1 MKTSVRSRA
10 KYAAFLKNVEEL
22 PTAHAMATEMTD
34 AYGSQLKVAQVSGI
48 AQNTFHRIYKG
59 TRTNL
64 KVHIYMLLLK
74 AFLRLKS
81 AQSQDANC

>member
-1 MKTSVRSRA
+1 MKISANSRA
-10 KYAAFLKNVEEL
+10 KYAGFLRNVEEL
-22 PTAHAMATEMTD
+22 PTAHAMAIEMTT

-48 AQNTFHRIYKG
+48 AQNTFHRIYQG

-81 AQSQDANC
+81 GQAATPND